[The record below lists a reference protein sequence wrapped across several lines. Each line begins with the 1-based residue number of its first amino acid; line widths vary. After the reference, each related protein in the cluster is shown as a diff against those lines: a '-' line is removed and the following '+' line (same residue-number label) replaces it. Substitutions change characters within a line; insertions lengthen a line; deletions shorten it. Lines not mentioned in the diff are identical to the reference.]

1 MFQLGEFKK
10 ISSNADADVELPAPP
25 ESRTLTDKK
34 GFVIFGIL
42 MLVLVST
49 SSDHQKNSKN
59 EIFFLA
65 LLLLKI
71 HFAELKMNWN
81 TFLNIKTLSVSL
93 SDLRSGKI

>member
-49 SSDHQKNSKN
+49 SSNHQKKFQKRN
-59 EIFFLA
+59 IFSCVVV
-65 LLLLKI
+65 I
-71 HFAELKMNWN
+71 
-81 TFLNIKTLSVSL
+81 
-93 SDLRSGKI
+93 